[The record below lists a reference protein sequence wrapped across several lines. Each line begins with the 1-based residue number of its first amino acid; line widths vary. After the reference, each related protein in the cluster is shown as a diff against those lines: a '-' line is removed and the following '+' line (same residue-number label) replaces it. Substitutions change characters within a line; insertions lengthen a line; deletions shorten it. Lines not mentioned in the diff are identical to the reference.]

1 MASLN
6 VEEPSRKPGNVARV
20 QRRGALLDAMA
31 DHLLLHGL
39 AGSPLRALAAS
50 AGTSDRMLL
59 YYFADRDELLTALLE
74 HVAVRLA
81 HLLSVGHREKQPYED
96 LLAELWS
103 LARQQVFRPFMLL
116 FLELAAAAGR
126 GEEPHR
132 TAASKIASGFIG
144 WIEQR
149 LTGNEADG
157 RRQAALLLAT
167 LDGLFLLHSAGCSAE
182 AEAAAQLAS
191 AIIPKGVTTGRF

>member
-1 MASLN
+1 MSAAVDQHL
-6 VEEPSRKPGNVARV
+6 PRKSYGQV
-20 QRRGALLDAMA
+20 QRRSALLDAMA
-31 DHLLLHGL
+31 DHLLKHGL
-39 AGSPLRALAAS
+39 AGSPLRALAAA

-74 HVAVRLA
+74 HVATRLVQ
-81 HLLSVGHREKQPYED
+81 LLDDGRTSNQQSYEN

-103 LARQQVFRPFMLL
+103 SARQPVFQPFMLL

-132 TAASKIASGFIG
+132 MAATRIAHGFIA

-149 LTGNEADG
+149 LIDSDDN
-157 RRQAALLLAT
+157 RNSRAALLLAT
-167 LDGLFLLHSAGCSAE
+167 LDGLFLLHSAGCDAE
-182 AEAAAQLAS
+182 AVLAAGLA
-191 AIIPKGVTTGRF
+191 TTAPL